1 VVALQQP
8 YFEVPAEAPA
18 VAAARLELDRL
29 QTGLPRA
36 LLAAPAD
43 VVRALAERALHADAV
58 VGRRRA
64 LMGERPALDDL
75 AEAAVTEAAAAYEQ
89 ACAASSEARS
99 RAHLLLAQGNVVALG
114 CLGVAGSLHL
124 SGLHPM
130 ATPVVAFVVGAAGAP
145 LAAVAVS
152 MRRRARATAVVTGA
166 RGAWG
171 AALEAAGVPTMGALA
186 ARRLAVSAWEQR
198 QREVE
203 VAEQAAAR
211 QRRAW
216 QRLAGPGVPPGEVEV
231 LLERLV
237 ALRRAQLRLLAALL
251 EDRAHAVA
259 SGPLALAAEPEPEA
273 ELLSQPPPRPE
284 AELEAEPPPALPP
297 AEVAPPASW
306 LDEAMERLRGRK
318 LHFWFR
324 L

>member
-1 VVALQQP
+1 MVALQQP

-18 VAAARLELDRL
+18 VAAARFELDRL

-58 VGRRRA
+58 VSRRRA
-64 LMGERPALDDL
+64 LMGERPALDDF
-75 AEAAVTEAAAAYEQ
+75 AEAAVTEAAADYER

-99 RAHLLLAQGNVVALG
+99 RAHVLLAQGNVVALG

-145 LAAVAVS
+145 LAAVAVAL
-152 MRRRARATAVVTGA
+152 RGRARATAAVIGA
-166 RGAWG
+166 RGRWG

-216 QRLAGPGVPPGEVEV
+216 QRLAGPGVPPEEVEV

-237 ALRRAQLRLLAALL
+237 ALRWAQLRLLAALL
-251 EDRAHAVA
+251 EYRARTVA
-259 SGPLALAAEPEPEA
+259 SAPVALFAEPEPEG
-273 ELLSQPPPRPE
+273 ELLTEPPPATE
-284 AELEAEPPPALPP
+284 AEPEAEPPPAPP
-297 AEVAPPASW
+297 SAEVPPLASW

-318 LHFWFR
+318 LHLR
-324 L
+324 LRR